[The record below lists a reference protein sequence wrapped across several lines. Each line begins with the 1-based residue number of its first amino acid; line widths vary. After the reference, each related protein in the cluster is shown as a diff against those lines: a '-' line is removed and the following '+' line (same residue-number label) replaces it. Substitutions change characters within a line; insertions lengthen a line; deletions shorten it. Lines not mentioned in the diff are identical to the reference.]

1 MRRGQ
6 ATARSTLDRQVAR
19 AFSLIEILVVIG
31 LLSVIILGLLAMFNQ
46 TQRAFRTGMTQV
58 DVLAAGRAATDM
70 IARDLSQITPAS
82 YSWDAVNFYAKVQA
96 FAPFLQP
103 LPGTAIPAE
112 QRKNLLAE
120 MFFLTRENQTGQP
133 RWSGVGYWVGDPVNG
148 GPATGGW
155 GTLYRFQTNTVFRD
169 MPSPRALYNYYNQ
182 AVARSNLSSRVIDG
196 VVHFKVRAFT
206 TNGTWITPVSP
217 DVGTNMRTHMQYSQ
231 FVPDEVEYFRGPF
244 FTFTNTAVPAF
255 VEFELGILEER
266 ALARLKSIPI
276 ADPTTR
282 SNYLRQQAGRV
293 QIFRTR
299 VPVRN
304 VDPTSYQ

>member
-1 MRRGQ
+1 V
-6 ATARSTLDRQVAR
+6 THH

-31 LLSVIILGLLAMFNQ
+31 LLSLIILGLLAMFNQ

-58 DVLAAGRAATDM
+58 DVLEAGRAATDM
-70 IARDLSQITPAS
+70 IARELSQITPAS
-82 YSWDAVNFYAKVQA
+82 YTWDAINFYAKVQS
-96 FAPFLQP
+96 FPPFLQP
-103 LPGTAIPAE
+103 LPGTASPS
-112 QRKNLLAE
+112 RTNLLE
-120 MFFLTRENQTGQP
+120 EVFFLTQENQTGQP
-133 RWSGVGYWVGDPVNG
+133 RWSGIGYWVGDPVNG

-169 MPSPRALYNYYNQ
+169 MPSPRSLYNYYNS
-182 AVARSNLSSRVIDG
+182 VARRSLSSRIIDG

-217 DVGTNMRTHMQYSQ
+217 DVATPMRARMQYSPS
-231 FVPDEVEYFRGPF
+231 VPGEVDYVTGPF

-266 ALARLKSIPI
+266 ALARLKSIPA
-276 ADPTTR
+276 ADSLTR
-282 SNYLRQQAGRV
+282 SNYLAQQAGRV
-293 QIFRTR
+293 HLFRTR

-304 VDPTSYQ
+304 VDPTAYQ